1 MKSCKI
7 SLDFSLLGCPLR
19 KLKLELHSF
28 STRIETLRP
37 TFTAKSITLLW
48 IGLLC
53 APVVLRAQSESLPWQ
68 RMLASREMVNRYLVS
83 VARQL
88 THDAA
93 AEFQSV
99 ASWERV
105 KEQRRLELLDM
116 LGLEPLPRRSPLN
129 ARITGVIDKPEYT
142 IEKLAF
148 ESLPKIFATAN
159 LYLPKKRSTRVPAVI
174 YVCGH
179 AVSPHG
185 SKVMYQHHAITF
197 AKHGYACLIID
208 PIQIAE
214 TFALHHGVY
223 NLEMSEW
230 YARGYTPAGVEVWN
244 VIRALD

>member
-1 MKSCKI
+1 
-7 SLDFSLLGCPLR
+7 
-19 KLKLELHSF
+19 
-28 STRIETLRP
+28 LRP

-159 LYLPKKRSTRVPAVI
+159 LYRRSDQLASRL
-174 YVCGH
+174 
-179 AVSPHG
+179 S
-185 SKVMYQHHAITF
+185 STF
-197 AKHGYACLIID
+197 VAMRYPLMVAK
-208 PIQIAE
+208 
-214 TFALHHGVY
+214 
-223 NLEMSEW
+223 
-230 YARGYTPAGVEVWN
+230 
-244 VIRALD
+244 